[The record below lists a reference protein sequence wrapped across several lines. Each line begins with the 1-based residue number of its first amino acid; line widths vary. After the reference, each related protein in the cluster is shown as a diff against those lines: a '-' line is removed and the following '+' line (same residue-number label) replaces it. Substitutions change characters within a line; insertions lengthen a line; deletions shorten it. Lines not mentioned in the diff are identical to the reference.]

1 MMKRYRNI
9 LYLASGGDE
18 CAHARARAW
27 ARANQAR
34 LTLAA
39 VVAGPPSDAA
49 LPETGLTGAD
59 LHAALVSRC
68 ESRLRALASRSDDG
82 PEPELR
88 VFTGTP
94 FLEVIRDVLREG
106 RDLVITC
113 ADAETRRGQP
123 FASDEMHLL
132 RKCPCPVWLCRPS
145 AAAGHRRIVAAVDVD
160 PYHPAN
166 ERQERQQLNV
176 DILETAA
183 SLALADGAE
192 LHVVHAWDAIGEHLM
207 RGGLMAAL
215 AEEQIGA
222 YVTAVRRGREKALE
236 ATLAE
241 LGERIGAEAVDRLH
255 PVRHLPKGSAREQL
269 PAQIERIGADLLVL
283 GTVGRSGI
291 AGLLIGNT
299 AEAVLHQVACSV
311 MALKPPGF
319 VSPVAA

>member
-1 MMKRYRNI
+1 
-9 LYLASGGDE
+9 
-18 CAHARARAW
+18 
-27 ARANQAR
+27 
-34 LTLAA
+34 
-39 VVAGPPSDAA
+39 VPSDAA
-49 LPETGLTGAD
+49 LPEIDVTGAD
-59 LHAALVSRC
+59 LQAALVSRC
-68 ESRLRALASRSDDG
+68 ERRLRALASRSDDG

-88 VFTGTP
+88 VFIGTP

-113 ADAETRRGQP
+113 AETRRGQP

-132 RKCPCPVWLCRPS
+132 RKCPCPVWLYRPS
-145 AAAGHRRIVAAVDVD
+145 AAAGHRRIVAAIDVD
-160 PYHPAN
+160 PYYPAN
-166 ERQERQQLNV
+166 ERRERQQLNV

-183 SLALADGAE
+183 ALALADGAE

-207 RGGLMAAL
+207 RGGLLAAL
-215 AEEQIGA
+215 AEDQIGA

-255 PVRHLPKGSAREQL
+255 PVRHLPKGSVTEQL

-299 AEAVLHQVACSV
+299 AEAVVHQVACSV

-319 VSPVAA
+319 VSPVAP